1 MLPPHRFTA
10 IVRTLLPL
18 ATSTMVSA
26 PTASDRSQPTE
37 KVALAVLTPAV
48 QEPLHVVEQ
57 LLQPGGVLA
66 ELPPVPDHLQ
76 LPGDP
81 QLAGD
86 DPRLDPVQAF
96 LRVHPAVPARWHA
109 LTTGRVS
116 PGAGRPTGRSAA
128 APTTAQPEPD
138 VRYRSHFMKAGIT
151 R

>member
-1 MLPPHRFTA
+1 MSSCNSRGVGGA
-10 IVRTLLPL
+10 R
-18 ATSTMVSA
+18 
-26 PTASDRSQPTE
+26 ASRLRPGQARQ
-37 KVALAVLTPAV
+37 VALAVLTPAV

-76 LPGDP
+76 LPSDP

-86 DPRLDPVQAF
+86 DLRPEPAQTF
-96 LRVHPAVPARWHA
+96 LRVHPADPARWHA

-128 APTTAQPEPD
+128 APTTAQPEL
-138 VRYRSHFMKAGIT
+138 VRRPLP
-151 R
+151 